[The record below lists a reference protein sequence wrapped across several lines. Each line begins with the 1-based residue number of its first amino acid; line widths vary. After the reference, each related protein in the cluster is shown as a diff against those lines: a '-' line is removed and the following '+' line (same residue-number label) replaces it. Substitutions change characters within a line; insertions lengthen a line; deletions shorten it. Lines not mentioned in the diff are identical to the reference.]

1 MKSNEEM
8 IKNEKKRTYDL
19 SMWMFFDTYCL
30 IVIDDECIIK
40 FLTKIVDFI
49 CT

>member
-1 MKSNEEM
+1 MKKWWKMEE
-8 IKNEKKRTYDL
+8 KNIYGL

-49 CT
+49 YT